1 MRHGEDQVYLLQYV
15 LDGDQEVT
23 WLSGSKATEVFFNS
37 NGQFMVADPE
47 IGLINLETK
56 EVLHEYH
63 INATLA
69 DEMHLVDMSQGS
81 KLVQTRDAKYFIL
94 PNSLIMPYS
103 LLSVIQ
109 HY

>member
-1 MRHGEDQVYLLQYV
+1 
-15 LDGDQEVT
+15 
-23 WLSGSKATEVFFNS
+23 
-37 NGQFMVADPE
+37 MVADPE

-63 INATLA
+63 INDTLS
-69 DEMHLVDMSQGS
+69 DEMHLFDMSQGT
-81 KLVQTRDAKYFIL
+81 KLVQTKEAKYFIL
-94 PNSLIMPYS
+94 PKSLIMPYS